1 MVTLTFTW
9 SWWAFAMG
17 ALSLLVLELL
27 IIVWAAVVQYSKANT
42 AKKDMWSDLEDYV
55 TKTKNKIQRL

>member
-27 IIVWAAVVQYSKANT
+27 IIVWAAVVQYSKANK

-55 TKTKNKIQRL
+55 KKTKNN

>member
-17 ALSLLVLELL
+17 ALSLLMLELL
-27 IIVWAAVVQYSKANT
+27 IIVWAAVVQYSKANK

-55 TKTKNKIQRL
+55 KKTKNN